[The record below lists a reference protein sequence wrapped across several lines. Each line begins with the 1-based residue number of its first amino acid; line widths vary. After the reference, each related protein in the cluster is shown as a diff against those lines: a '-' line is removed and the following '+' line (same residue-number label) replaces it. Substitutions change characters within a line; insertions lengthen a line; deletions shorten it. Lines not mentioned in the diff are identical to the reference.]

1 MAVADNRNFIS
12 TKMAKLL
19 ILFLMLADKNLLTR
33 GSVSLL
39 GLKGDQNDNQK
50 V

>member
-1 MAVADNRNFIS
+1 MTATDNRNFS
-12 TKMAKLL
+12 SAKMAKLL
-19 ILFLMLADKNLLTR
+19 ILFLVLADKNLLTR

-39 GLKGDQNDNQK
+39 GLKGDRNDYQN